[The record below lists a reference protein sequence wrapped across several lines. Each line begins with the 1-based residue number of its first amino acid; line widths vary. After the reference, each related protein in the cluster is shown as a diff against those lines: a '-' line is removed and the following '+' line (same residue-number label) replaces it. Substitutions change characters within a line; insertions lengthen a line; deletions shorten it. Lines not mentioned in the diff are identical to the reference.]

1 MIDLKKLRLFY
12 SARIF
17 PVLAFAIALTLL
29 SGQPTAETSLTSSQV
44 ESEIRVDGDLLE
56 WESAPALVI
65 TPASENL
72 DVSGEFKEGDFEFKI
87 RSKWNKQYLYLAIEW
102 QDDTWDIEEISRKE
116 ATWHDPDSGQRRDRM
131 YFFDNFK
138 FHIRESDYDYT
149 LWISPQTEDEGPYYW
164 SRLLI
169 GYRGN
174 ERAGAKPML
183 RASCNGDTST
193 IEMMIVWKQLKL
205 KPEGGLVVPVRMTVS
220 DSDLPGRFEETKV
233 PEMKSVEWV
242 GNLTLID

>member
-1 MIDLKKLRLFY
+1 MTESKISQLC
-12 SARIF
+12 STSWRIAF
-17 PVLAFAIALTLL
+17 LAFFMVLVIPADQAH
-29 SGQPTAETSLTSSQV
+29 AATSLTSPKV
-44 ESEIRVDGDLLE
+44 DTEIRVDGSLE
-56 WESAPALVI
+56 EWQATPALEI
-65 TPASENL
+65 TPTAANL
-72 DVSGEFKEGDFEFKI
+72 NVSGEFKDSDFNFKI

-102 QDDTWDIEEISRKE
+102 HDDTWDIEEVSRKE
-116 ATWHDPDSGQRRDRM
+116 ATWHDEDTGQRRDRM

-138 FHIRESDYDYT
+138 LHIRESDYDYT
-149 LWISPQTEDEGPYYW
+149 LWVSPQAEDNGPYYW

-183 RASCNGDTST
+183 RASSNGDTST

-205 KPEGGLVVPVRMTVS
+205 KPKGGLVVPIRMSVS
-220 DSDLPGRFEETKV
+220 DSDLPGRFEETKI
-233 PEMKSVEWV
+233 PALKSVEWV